1 MIGLSG
7 VVADGTL
14 SAPMQRSLGFV
25 LLGTFTLR
33 FSTGL
38 TGGLL
43 SYYLARLPEHG
54 GQEVHALSFG
64 LLAVAFFGTELIFST
79 PFGLLSDRL
88 GHHVVMQFGPFFGAV
103 AVVLTWATTDI
114 FLIGGTRILE
124 GASTAASVPSIL
136 GFIAAVTA
144 GDELL
149 RGRAAARFE
158 GATLAGLGVGLV
170 AAGPLFVGIGG
181 WGGLGRNAFLL
192 NALIYLLSFCIYRF
206 GVDPADEVVARRTSG
221 AATSATSPAQ
231 PPLRTTGWREYP
243 RLLRESSVLVL
254 APTWIA
260 LNAALG
266 LWTTQSIFNMT
277 KRPTD
282 PRFTD
287 QLLMGRFSPVE
298 ISAGLAVGLVL
309 FFIGLAFWGDRF
321 KRIRRTTIIFY
332 GVCGGAAI
340 VAAGLVLNHSEGWP
354 DLLRVVPLIAVLG
367 GLFLLAG
374 ATPAALG
381 LLADTSEAHPADRG
395 AIMGLYSVF
404 LALGQIIGSLLGG
417 TAAEIRGIDG
427 ILVATLLLLVIALAP
442 LSRLRAVEHRREPLI
457 AEAME

>member
-1 MIGLSG
+1 MH
-7 VVADGTL
+7 
-14 SAPMQRSLGFV
+14 RSVGFV

-43 SYYLARLPEHG
+43 SYYLARLHEHG
-54 GQEVHALSFG
+54 GPEVHAMVFS
-64 LLAVAFFGTELIFST
+64 LLGVAFYGTELLLST

-88 GHHVVMQFGPFFGAV
+88 GHHRVMQFGPIFGGV
-103 AVVLTWATTDI
+103 AVVLTWATTD
-114 FLIGGTRILE
+114 LLLLGGTRLLE

-144 GDELL
+144 GDELA

-170 AAGPLFVGIGG
+170 AAGPLYVGIGG
-181 WGGLGRNAFLL
+181 WGGLGRDAFLL

-206 GVDPADEVVARRTSG
+206 GVDPADEVVAKRASASGREAAPPPRT
-221 AATSATSPAQ
+221 A
-231 PPLRTTGWREYP
+231 GWRAYP
-243 RLLRESSVLVL
+243 KLLRESSVLVL

-266 LWTTQSIFNMT
+266 LWTTQSIFNLVR
-277 KRPTD
+277 KPD
-282 PRFTD
+282 PRFAD
-287 QLLMGRFSPVE
+287 QLLMGRFGPLE

-309 FFIGLAFWGDRF
+309 FFVGLAFWGDRF

-332 GVCGGAAI
+332 GVLGGAAI
-340 VAAGLVLNHSEGWP
+340 VVAALTLNHSDGWP
-354 DLLRVVPLIAVLG
+354 DLLRVPPLIVVLG
-367 GLFLLAG
+367 GLFVLAG

-404 LALGQIIGSLLGG
+404 LALGQIVGSLLGG
-417 TAAEIRGIDG
+417 TAAEMQGIDG
-427 ILVATLLLLVIALAP
+427 ILVATLLLLAVALAP
-442 LSRLRAVEHRREPLI
+442 LSQLRAVEHRLEPLL
-457 AEAME
+457 AESFD

>member
-1 MIGLSG
+1 
-7 VVADGTL
+7 
-14 SAPMQRSLGFV
+14 MQRSLGFV

-43 SYYLARLPEHG
+43 SYYLARLHEHG
-54 GQEVHALSFG
+54 GPEVHAMVFS
-64 LLAVAFFGTELIFST
+64 LLGVAFYGTELLLST

-88 GHHVVMQFGPFFGAV
+88 GHHRVMQFGPLFGCV
-103 AVVLTWATTDI
+103 AVVLTWATTD
-114 FLIGGTRILE
+114 LLLLGGTRLLE

-170 AAGPLFVGIGG
+170 AAGPLYVGIGG
-181 WGGLGRNAFLL
+181 WGGLGRDAFLL
-192 NALIYLLSFCIYRF
+192 NALIYVLSFCIYRF
-206 GVDPADEVVARRTSG
+206 GVDPADEVVAKRAGGGGR
-221 AATSATSPAQ
+221 PA
-231 PPLRTTGWREYP
+231 PAPARTTGWRAYP
-243 RLLRESSVLVL
+243 KLLRESSVLVL

-266 LWTTQSIFNMT
+266 LWTTQSIFNLVR
-277 KRPTD
+277 KPD
-282 PRFTD
+282 PRFAD
-287 QLLMGRFSPVE
+287 QLLMGRFGPLE
-298 ISAGLAVGLVL
+298 ISAGLAIGLVL

-332 GVCGGAAI
+332 GILGGAAI
-340 VAAGLVLNHSEGWP
+340 VAAALLLNHSDGWP
-354 DLLRVVPLIAVLG
+354 DLLRLPPVIVVLG
-367 GLFLLAG
+367 GLFVLAG

-404 LALGQIIGSLLGG
+404 LALGQIVGSLLGG
-417 TAAEIRGIDG
+417 TAAEIQGIDG
-427 ILVATLLLLVIALAP
+427 ILVATLILLAIALAP
-442 LSRLRAVEHRREPLI
+442 LSQLRAVEHRLEPLL
-457 AEAME
+457 AQSADEGPLPAA